1 MTHFTRLIVA
11 VAIAA
16 MAASAQARKAGDW
29 VLGGGVL
36 HYAPQDKSQPL
47 RMTSPVQQELAG
59 SGASVRSATT
69 LGLTAHYFV
78 DDNWAV
84 EGVIGVPPRIN
95 LDGSGT
101 FAPLGRMGSARLWAP
116 SILGKYF
123 AGRPNDRFRVSLGAG
138 LSYNRFRSVHLTSAL
153 QDTMSDEMGLPPGG
167 SSTSASIGSKWA
179 PVFNLGA
186 NYDLGNNWGIS
197 ASVSWIPLKVRA
209 NLTTSADGQTIA
221 ASTTKIRLNPVVPFA
236 YLTYRF

>member
-1 MTHFTRLIVA
+1 MAHVRHLTVA
-11 VAIAA
+11 AAIAA

-69 LGLTAHYFV
+69 LGLTAHYDI

-84 EGVIGVPPRIN
+84 EGVIGAPTPIN

-101 FAPLGRMGSARLWAP
+101 ITPLGRLRHARMSAP
-116 SILGKYF
+116 
-123 AGRPNDRFRVSLGAG
+123 
-138 LSYNRFRSVHLTSAL
+138 
-153 QDTMSDEMGLPPGG
+153 
-167 SSTSASIGSKWA
+167 
-179 PVFNLGA
+179 
-186 NYDLGNNWGIS
+186 
-197 ASVSWIPLKVRA
+197 
-209 NLTTSADGQTIA
+209 
-221 ASTTKIRLNPVVPFA
+221 
-236 YLTYRF
+236 